1 MEGSAGNVAA
11 TAVVNKESQQELMVS
26 KFASCLGASSD
37 SPFAGS
43 SSSDF
48 AQCLSPSVA
57 AEAVVCSLPSLDMPP
72 PPKEEGKS
80 SPLPE
85 LGQHREKPCVP
96 EMTASVLNNAVVTP
110 SYGEDEEA
118 ARHLGTLTSWTKSSL
133 IYAPPAVNKNIS
145 STLSSLIDSRV
156 RAWTLL
162 LLRHSL
168 STGDGASRSRLLS
181 MLSCSVKLKS
191 TATKFQTLP
200 LPDSARGQP
209 KEADAI
215 LPLLFEAQLQLS
227 IHDKVETVSLRAPG
241 TIAGECITEC
251 CDSIEPRILDLPF
264 FASFSTGN
272 FAKDETL
279 GLTKVDVRLD
289 TGVLLES
296 MIEQARLAVF
306 KAVARATSVTPDIM
320 TVPTGAFSQAPSSLA
335 GFGASLKISSNE
347 STSSS
352 SSGDSIGHP
361 STQMLKA
368 RSSALRLSNVLH
380 GKADDTDSQM
390 SSSPLGKTRKNRS
403 VRWDHPMQS
412 PSRDASNFPS
422 AKRQR
427 MVQSQARL
435 RSTKSFGRPHAEHG
449 SGPRNATFGDFGSSH
464 HSTWGKDGKLKN
476 HPRPGGGL
484 TPRLSAFHTN
494 NSPTEAQNARF
505 DLQSKV
511 KVSRGNT
518 LSVLG
523 MVGAAQQQQQAGSTS
538 LPRTATALENW
549 LVNAT
554 KGGAAAGLL

>member
-241 TIAGECITEC
+241 TIA
-251 CDSIEPRILDLPF
+251 
-264 FASFSTGN
+264 GN